1 MTAASLQWNHDDDDD
16 DDDDDDVDFKKEI
29 QCPLAKLSEWLF
41 VVISLNFLWPTI
53 SSSSV
58 TGFVRVRVQEI
69 WIISFVTAWLKTKKR
84 FTWIIK

>member
-1 MTAASLQWNHDDDDD
+1 MTAASLQWNHDDDD

-69 WIISFVTAWLKTKKR
+69 WIISFVTAWLKTNKR